1 VDTSEIAAD
10 AVTAAEITTGAV
22 RTTEIATDAVTA
34 AEIAANAVGTS
45 EIADNSV
52 TLAKL
57 EDDTQGDI
65 LYYGASGA
73 PTRLTAGTSGQFLKT
88 QGAAANPVWANNADT
103 TIDSNRNRLINGD
116 GVVDQ
121 RGASAAINDDTY
133 AWDRWVVLSDGNGV
147 ATPSQETSDLPTGAR
162 AAMKMTV
169 AVANKKFGILQIVEG
184 VNCKDLISNVA
195 SLSMQ
200 LKASGLTNVRAAI
213 LSWTGTE
220 DAVTSDVV
228 SAWNAA
234 GTNPTLVANW
244 TYENTPANISV
255 SGAAWAGDTS
265 IANISIDTAS
275 TKQVPAFIWV
285 DVTDAAVSDTLLVSD
300 VQLEPGTA
308 ATGFERRPLT
318 TELASCQRYYE
329 KTFDLSTIPGSLT
342 TNGQSYW
349 VSLGTLGRFPLLFQ
363 TRKRTVPAVTSY
375 SYATGASG
383 VVRNTSTNVDVSAGA
398 VNTGEQA
405 TLLTFTAASTNE
417 FASQWVA
424 EAEL

>member
-1 VDTSEIAAD
+1 MDTSEIAAD

-162 AAMKMTV
+162 AAMKM
-169 AVANKKFGILQIVEG
+169 
-184 VNCKDLISNVA
+184 
-195 SLSMQ
+195 
-200 LKASGLTNVRAAI
+200 
-213 LSWTGTE
+213 
-220 DAVTSDVV
+220 
-228 SAWNAA
+228 
-234 GTNPTLVANW
+234 
-244 TYENTPANISV
+244 
-255 SGAAWAGDTS
+255 
-265 IANISIDTAS
+265 
-275 TKQVPAFIWV
+275 
-285 DVTDAAVSDTLLVSD
+285 
-300 VQLEPGTA
+300 
-308 ATGFERRPLT
+308 
-318 TELASCQRYYE
+318 
-329 KTFDLSTIPGSLT
+329 
-342 TNGQSYW
+342 
-349 VSLGTLGRFPLLFQ
+349 
-363 TRKRTVPAVTSY
+363 
-375 SYATGASG
+375 
-383 VVRNTSTNVDVSAGA
+383 
-398 VNTGEQA
+398 
-405 TLLTFTAASTNE
+405 
-417 FASQWVA
+417 
-424 EAEL
+424 